1 MKIFYREIHII
12 IVFIFIFLFSNLY
25 MIQSV
30 NCETRQQDNPVKTT
44 TQDSTGVTSGV
55 TSGDEE
61 MVLETIEI
69 KGNVQKP
76 GLIIMPKRVE
86 PKLDKVDLERNFERE
101 VNEGVG
107 EIIKPEDEMNR
118 VDRVKSIK
126 KTVERERK

>member
-1 MKIFYREIHII
+1 MQLVHHKMKF
-12 IVFIFIFLFSNLY
+12 VFSVCLLVFMLVQSGSGLSW
-25 MIQSV
+25 IQ
-30 NCETRQQDNPVKTT
+30 DPPVASTANDTT
-44 TQDSTGVTSGV
+44 NISDADG
-55 TSGDEE
+55 E

-69 KGNVQKP
+69 KGNVEKP

-86 PKLDKVDLERNFERE
+86 PELSDVDLERNFERE
-101 VNEGVG
+101 VKEGVG